1 MKKIIIACFLV
12 ILMLIV
18 PVKVVAQTS
27 NLQKILNS
35 SLLNEE
41 LPKILITEDQKIQL
55 ISFIEINFEGEDKI
69 QAIDILDDIINVDL
83 EVDLIN
89 LSNKLKL
96 YIYEPIPEYDLYSVT
111 NENELNDLL
120 NTYWGV
126 TEEGFI
132 ENIFGSLLIKII
144 EYIKDRLGW
153 FYDLFDN
160 SISLFY
166 GGISLFVDIIKP
178 MSITIAV
185 LFVAVVNKILS
196 APKVFTDAIKEL
208 FQQEYNNFTLTI
220 TEFIAQFSGNLINLI
235 DSIISFIENPNI
247 ETYFTELQ
255 LFIQW
260 LDEEHWKDPIIVIGS
275 VTWLLGI
282 PLENI
287 TVTCRGQSV
296 VTDSNGDFSFLVES
310 PSNSEDSFP
319 KNQYYGMHN
328 CQITI
333 SYNNEVKKQTP
344 KLLSYSFSG
353 GEIDWAFLLI
363 KVKPNDIKTWTTSI
377 EKVNS
382 ILGLIRIP
390 FQNVFRN
397 INII

>member
-1 MKKIIIACFLV
+1 MKKVSIACFLV
-12 ILMLIV
+12 MIMLMI
-18 PVKVVAQTS
+18 PVTVVAQTS
-27 NLQKILNS
+27 KMQKINNS

-41 LPKILITEDQKIQL
+41 LPKILITENQKNQL
-55 ISFIEINFEGEDKI
+55 INFIEINFEGEEKI
-69 QAIDILDDIINVDL
+69 QAMDILENIINADL

-96 YIYEPIPEYDLYSVT
+96 YIYEPIPEDELYSVT

-120 NTYWGV
+120 YTYWGV

-132 ENIFGSLLIKII
+132 ENLFGSLLIKII

-166 GGISLFVDIIKP
+166 GGITLFVDIIKP

-196 APKVFTDAIKEL
+196 APMVFTDAIKEL
-208 FQQEYNNFTLTI
+208 FKQEYNNFTLTI
-220 TEFIAQFSGNLINLI
+220 TEFIDQFSGNLINLI
-235 DSIISFIENPNI
+235 DAIISFIENPNI
-247 ETYFTELQ
+247 EAYFTELQ

-260 LDEEHWKDPIIVIGS
+260 LDEEHWKDPIIVSGS

-282 PLENI
+282 PLENV

-296 VTDSNGDFSFLVES
+296 VTDSNGDYNFLVEP

-328 CQITI
+328 CQII
-333 SYNNEVKKQTP
+333 LSYNNEVKQQTP

-353 GEIDWAFLLI
+353 GDIEWSFLLI
-363 KVKPNDIKTWTTSI
+363 KGKPNDMKTWTTSI
-377 EKVNS
+377 EKVNC
-382 ILGLIRIP
+382 ILDLIRIP
-390 FQNVFRN
+390 FRNIFRN